1 MNEDLPR
8 EPEAPSVAWMV
19 TFTDLVSLMLT
30 FFVML
35 FSMSSVKVDV
45 WEKMIDALNRTVDPV
60 EIVRDTPPSAP
71 RNIAKTFRKRAINLD
86 YLNAVLRENI
96 AGDEILGESRINMMA
111 DRMVISLPG
120 RILFDA
126 NSAVLRPEARD
137 AVFRLGGILRNV
149 GNQLAVGGHT
159 DPVPPENSI
168 FPSNWEL
175 SLARAGSVA
184 NELNRAGYAD
194 SIYAFGFAAG
204 RFADI
209 ADVAALN
216 GDTAY
221 EAARRVDIIVL
232 QTVQGGY

>member
-1 MNEDLPR
+1 MNEESQPKQD
-8 EPEAPSVAWMV
+8 APSVAWMV

-60 EIVRDTPPSAP
+60 VIARDTPPSAP
-71 RNIAKTFRKRAINLD
+71 RNIAKTFRKRAVNLD
-86 YLNAVLRENI
+86 YLNAVLQENI
-96 AGDEILGESRINMMA
+96 GTDPILNQSSVSMME

-120 RILFDA
+120 RILFDV
-126 NSAVLRPEARD
+126 NSAVLKEDAKEAI
-137 AVFRLGGILRNV
+137 FRLGGVLRNV

-159 DPVPPENSI
+159 DPAPPQGGTFI
-168 FPSNWEL
+168 SNWEL

-194 SIYAFGFAAG
+194 AIYAFGYADG
-204 RFADI
+204 RFADLP
-209 ADVAALN
+209 AAIT
-216 GDTAY
+216 GEARFQ
-221 EAARRVDIIVL
+221 AARRVDIIVL

>member
-1 MNEDLPR
+1 MNEEGQVR
-8 EPEAPSVAWMV
+8 QEQPSVAWMV

-60 EIVRDTPPSAP
+60 VIERDTPPAAP

-86 YLNAVLRENI
+86 YLNAVLQENI
-96 AGDEILGESRINMMA
+96 SSDEVLKQSTISMMS

-120 RILFDA
+120 RILFDVS
-126 NSAVLRPEARD
+126 SAVLKDEARE
-137 AVFRLGGILRNV
+137 AIYRLGGVLRNV

-159 DPVPPENSI
+159 DPTPPQGGTFS
-168 FPSNWEL
+168 SNWEL

-194 SIYAFGFAAG
+194 AIYAFGYADG
-204 RFADI
+204 RFADLPETI
-209 ADVAALN
+209 E
-216 GDTAY
+216 G
-221 EAARRVDIIVL
+221 EARFQSARRVDIIVL

>member
-1 MNEDLPR
+1 MNEDRQLKQD
-8 EPEAPSVAWMV
+8 APSVAWMV

-60 EIVRDTPPSAP
+60 VVTSDTPPSAP

-86 YLNAVLRENI
+86 YLNAVLQENI
-96 AGDEILGESRINMMA
+96 ANDPILNQSSVSMME

-120 RILFDA
+120 RILFDV
-126 NSAVLRPEARD
+126 NSAVLKQDAQEAI
-137 AVFRLGGILRNV
+137 FRLGGVLRNV

-159 DPVPPENSI
+159 DPAPPQAGT

-194 SIYAFGFAAG
+194 SIYAFGYADG
-204 RFADI
+204 RFADLSAQI
-209 ADVAALN
+209 V
-216 GDTAY
+216 GDARFQ
-221 EAARRVDIIVL
+221 AARRVDIIVL